1 MYGNDETD
9 YGRTGRVGGLVLL
22 VWTGA
27 MDNLKDEGVPGCEVR
42 ILVAVVNH
50 RLNVYP

>member
-1 MYGNDETD
+1 MMYGNDETD

-27 MDNLKDEGVPGCEVR
+27 MDNLKDEGVPDAKCEYSLR
-42 ILVAVVNH
+42 S
-50 RLNVYP
+50 